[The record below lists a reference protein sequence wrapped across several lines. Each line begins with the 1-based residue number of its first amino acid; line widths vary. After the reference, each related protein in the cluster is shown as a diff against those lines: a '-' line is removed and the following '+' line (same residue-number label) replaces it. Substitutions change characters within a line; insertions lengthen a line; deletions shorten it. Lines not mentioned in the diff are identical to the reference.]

1 MMYGGKSINVQK
13 SLPSNLSIER
23 IKNDKKSN
31 IEVEFINDSRREIL
45 LKLDYS
51 DIILSKAIEILK
63 KYPNHKGALLDI
75 INYNNSF
82 ISNGRIINYCKKIAL
97 LNIESDRVTIILV
110 EHYYKKKE
118 WEEIIDL
125 AGRVTKK
132 SIIKNSISKKIIT
145 AFKKLKKSEGILEF
159 TSNLGPYN
167 KIDPNILKEMAKA
180 YANLGRHFHSA
191 KLWNKIDFKYLNK
204 IDLLNSTRSN
214 YNSKNYI
221 KAISLCKLLEEEGG
235 SFEIIFIRI
244 RAEYMSQNWEECVE
258 TCDQA
263 LRKYKKNKIEIERY
277 QSKSVLN
284 LYKDIQKWYEVIS
297 IGE

>member
-1 MMYGGKSINVQK
+1 MYGGKSINVQK

-31 IEVEFINDSRREIL
+31 IEVEFIIDSRREIL

-51 DIILSKAIEILK
+51 DIILSRAIEILK
-63 KYPNHKGALLDI
+63 KYPNDKGALLDI

-82 ISNGRIINYCKKIAL
+82 ISTGRIINYCKKINL
-97 LNIESDRVTIILV
+97 LNIESDKVTTMLV
-110 EHYYKKKE
+110 EYYFQKKE

-125 AGRVTKK
+125 AGRVTEK
-132 SIIKNSISKKIIT
+132 SIITISISKKIIT
-145 AFKKLKKSEGILEF
+145 AFKKLKRTEGILEF

-167 KIDPNILKEMAKA
+167 KIDHSILKEMAKA
-180 YANLGRHFHSA
+180 YGNLGRHFNSA
-191 KLWNKIDFKYLNK
+191 KLWNKIDLKYLNK
-204 IDLLNSTRSN
+204 MDLLNSTRSN
-214 YNSKNYI
+214 YNSKNYL
-221 KAISLCKLLEEEGG
+221 KAISLCKILEGG
-235 SFEIIFIRI
+235 RESFEIIFIKI
-244 RAEYMSQNWEECVE
+244 RAEYMSQNWGECIE

-263 LRKYKKNKIEIERY
+263 LTKYKKNKIEIERY

-284 LYKDIQKWYEVIS
+284 LYKDTEKWHEVIL